1 MNSTSNSTSNAS
13 ASDTPCVLPSNTT
26 NATFETNGTC
36 LLPPPPAPPP
46 PAAWIDNLDPTRFGL
61 LIGII
66 LCSAGI
72 VLLLMCYIGNCV
84 ASVHKGRREAA
95 ASRRAQVQDSSNP
108 EDRNSDAN
116 AAASAILDFSPE
128 RGRSWSAHLEDGRS
142 VRLQR
147 VERSS
152 TSNGSAPL
160 VEVPEDGGGVVFFND
175 GGQEFPARPPSTP
188 ASVQHGASRPTSR
201 HVDRAQDS
209 GRL

>member
-1 MNSTSNSTSNAS
+1 M
-13 ASDTPCVLPSNTT
+13 
-26 NATFETNGTC
+26 E
-36 LLPPPPAPPP
+36 
-46 PAAWIDNLDPTRFGL
+46 
-61 LIGII
+61 
-66 LCSAGI
+66 
-72 VLLLMCYIGNCV
+72 
-84 ASVHKGRREAA
+84 
-95 ASRRAQVQDSSNP
+95 DSSNP
-108 EDRNSDAN
+108 DDRNSDAN
-116 AAASAILDFSPE
+116 AAASAMLDSSPE

-152 TSNGSAPL
+152 TSNGAPL
-160 VEVPEDGGGVVFFND
+160 VEVPEDMGVVFFND